1 MPGTADSL
9 FDDLESALRSGSS
22 EQRVAMLRRMSDLL
36 LSDVDRLNEQQI
48 GVFDDV
54 LVALIERIEARTLL
68 EVSQRLAPVAK
79 AQIDLALNLA
89 RHTGARFSEA
99 GLADLLRDREISAR
113 RT

>member
-1 MPGTADSL
+1 MPDTAGSL
-9 FDDLESALRSGSS
+9 FDGLEAALRSGSS
-22 EQRVAMLRRMSDLL
+22 EQRAAMLRGVSDLL
-36 LSDVDRLNEQQI
+36 LGEADRLNEQQI
-48 GVFDDV
+48 GVLDDV

-99 GLADLLRDREISAR
+99 GLAALLSDREVSAR
-113 RT
+113 SA